1 MWSPHGEE
9 GTSRRQS
16 GCREEGT
23 TLAVP
28 RLRAL
33 SEPSAGPHPLSEP
46 QPFSAP
52 PASRSDSTVGLVSLP
67 FRKSETQARRP
78 SGQARSL
85 PRSTVSASRSQT
97 LRGCCLP
104 QAPSAACPSSGE
116 RRFLPASHASLTPSP
131 PLSCSSGHLGPS
143 LQGLALRARR
153 TETVEKSPPCPP
165 SYWSRI
171 DEVPHPTC

>member
-16 GCREEGT
+16 GCREEGA

-52 PASRSDSTVGLVSLP
+52 
-67 FRKSETQARRP
+67 ETQARRP

-97 LRGCCLP
+97 LRGRCLP
-104 QAPSAACPSSGE
+104 QAPSGRPLLWGTEVS
-116 RRFLPASHASLTPSP
+116 ASITRQPNPVYTSELFFRASRSLLT
-131 PLSCSSGHLGPS
+131 GF
-143 LQGLALRARR
+143 GLKGQEDR
-153 TETVEKSPPCPP
+153 
-165 SYWSRI
+165 
-171 DEVPHPTC
+171 DG